1 MCLNSFKCHES
12 YKRAVIQAEDPD
24 ILVGYDVQK
33 SSWSF
38 LVKRATIKFELNL
51 AALLS
56 RFINSEFESKLMSSA
71 KADK

>member
-1 MCLNSFKCHES
+1 MTKYQKSSL
-12 YKRAVIQAEDPD
+12 IQAEDPD

-38 LVKRATIKFELNL
+38 LVKRATVKFELNL

-56 RFINSEFESKLMSSA
+56 RFLSSEFESKLMSSA